1 MPALHRLP
9 DAIRTEVLARRT
21 LLENGDDLV
30 VDGDAH
36 VTDLAAL
43 PPPLAARLASSP
55 DYFHGRPV
63 SAEQM
68 LAEMDLAQVDLALIW
83 QNPFATAR
91 DGTAEAN
98 KRALLA
104 ANAYVQDAARRWPR
118 RFIPA
123 GWTDPSALGLERALE
138 VVEQAIAQA
147 GCLAVKMNPAQ
158 NRFPID
164 HPHVFSLVDRILALG
179 GIPAFHVGGDTPFT
193 PASGLERVA
202 RHCAPRPIIA
212 VHMGGG
218 GSSYTEGET
227 LYQEIRA
234 LGLRCSNLFFIQ
246 SAKRD
251 CHIESDFIAYELAG
265 GPHPH
270 QIAVGSDAPYG
281 RLSWN
286 FGGYRSLFASLR
298 DPRHPDPRLRRNPGL
313 FVGRAEARYLGANLI
328 RLLRNGYA
336 AWPP

>member
-1 MPALHRLP
+1 MPALHHLP
-9 DAIRTEVLARRT
+9 EAVRSEVLARRA
-21 LLENGDDLV
+21 LLRKGDQMT

-36 VTDLAAL
+36 LTDLAAL
-43 PPPLAARLASSP
+43 LPSYRARLEATS
-55 DYFHGRPV
+55 DYYHGRPI

-68 LAEMDLAQVDLALIW
+68 LAEMDMAQVDLALIW
-83 QNPFATAR
+83 QNPSVTTR
-91 DGTAEAN
+91 NGTPEAN
-98 KRALLA
+98 TQALLA
-104 ANAYVQDAARRWPR
+104 ANAYVQDAAKRWPK

-123 GWTDPSALGLERALE
+123 GWTDPSALGLERALA
-138 VVEQAIAQA
+138 VVDQAIAHA
-147 GCLAVKMNPAQ
+147 GCLVVKMNPAQ

-164 HPHVFSLVDRILALG
+164 HPHVFALVDRILSLD

-193 PASGLERVA
+193 PALGLEKIA
-202 RHCAPRPIIA
+202 RRCAPRPVIA

-218 GSSYTEGET
+218 GSSYTEGEA
-227 LYQEIRA
+227 LYQDIRA
-234 LGLRCSNLFFIQ
+234 LGLRCPNLFFIQ

-251 CHIESDFIAYELAG
+251 CHIESDFITYEVAG

-298 DPRHPDPRLRRNPGL
+298 DPRHPDPRLRNNPGL
-313 FVGRAEARYLGANLI
+313 FSRDAEARFLGGNLI
-328 RLLRNGYA
+328 RLLRDGYA